1 MSTNSWAWVNTSA
14 GVPSMAK
21 WEPFSTSSR
30 SVSRATS
37 SMEWDTIIMVAF
49 FALR

>member
-1 MSTNSWAWVNTSA
+1 
-14 GVPSMAK
+14 MASL
-21 WEPFSTSSR
+21 EPFSTSSR

-37 SMEWDTIIMVAF
+37 SMEWETIMIVAF